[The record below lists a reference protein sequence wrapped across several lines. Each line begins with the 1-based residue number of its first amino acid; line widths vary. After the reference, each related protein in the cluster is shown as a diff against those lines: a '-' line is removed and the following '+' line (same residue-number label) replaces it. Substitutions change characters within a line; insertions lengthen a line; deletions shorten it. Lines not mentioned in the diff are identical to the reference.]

1 MVGGDLCACLCVCM
15 PGGLKRKKVGVAR
28 MSTTYFQKPEK
39 ALKRSEGAE
48 LPNFVENVGIC
59 CVGLDT
65 HQIFSGTLQKIFP

>member
-1 MVGGDLCACLCVCM
+1 MCACLCVCM

-28 MSTTYFQKPEK
+28 MSTTYFQKPEN

-59 CVGLDT
+59 
-65 HQIFSGTLQKIFP
+65 FA